1 MPLGPGDGVGC
12 GVGFRMLGL
21 LQSGATQ
28 QLSLGSVLS
37 VQPAGTVS

>member
-1 MPLGPGDGVGC
+1 MPPGPGVGLGC

-28 QLSLGSVLS
+28 QLSLGSVLRT
-37 VQPAGTVS
+37 QPAGTLL